1 MQGGDRC
8 RPGVVVVAMTPHG
21 AAMAQVRSETRAS
34 ARTHCPGVTS
44 LVYLFFLRR
53 PAFTDSQQRCIA
65 LVARVLS
72 ARLHV
77 CVLTVHIKIL
87 TFIIF
92 CVVLAQEL
100 M

>member
-44 LVYLFFLRR
+44 LVYLFFLSR
-53 PAFTDSQQRCIA
+53 FTVSVSQQRCIV
-65 LVARVLS
+65 LVARALS

-77 CVLTVHIKIL
+77 CFLS
-87 TFIIF
+87 TFVCLLSTSIY
-92 CVVLAQEL
+92 
-100 M
+100 